1 MPYIGNDP
9 VPLIFGLLN
18 SVSETTSATSTT
30 IVDADQLVLNDVSAA
45 SGSRMKQIVVTDLAA
60 YLDDEITAMPNLVS
74 VGALNVGSITSGFT
88 SIDVGAGAITTT
100 GIITGGTLEATA
112 DTSAGDNAAI
122 GYTSVL
128 GLILTGQGSTN
139 DVTIVNDADAT
150 VMGVATGTTSVTFAG
165 NVTVGGDLDVTGS
178 FDMSDAD
185 ITNIGSISLDSITG
199 DADANT
205 SITFSGSDVITIA
218 TGGTTALTVDAN
230 QDLNLLTDAAVI
242 KLGANGDVTLT
253 HVHNTG
259 VLLNAASV
267 IQFRDSGLTI
277 GSNADGDLDIVSDG
291 TAVDSI
297 NIESAGGITL
307 DAGTASSGIIYEDDG
322 TEMLRIHNSSSDVII
337 ESKVS
342 DKDIIIK
349 GNDGG
354 SARTVATFDM
364 SAGGD
369 LFLTGGLIDLKNNGS
384 NVSQIKFY
392 CESSNAHAQTL
403 IGAPHNQ
410 SANNTLTLPDGSNGV
425 LLSTVS
431 TATVTNKTLTSPVI
445 NTGTFGTS
453 ILPVSA
459 DGTALGSTSKEFSD
473 LFLADSSTIQFGN
486 DQDTILTHTDGAG
499 LTLNSTNKLM
509 FNDASQFIQGASATV
524 LDIAA
529 TDEIELTATLI
540 DVVGNA
546 TVSGTLGVTGIATFT
561 DDIII
566 GDGKTIGSASDVDAI
581 TIASDG
587 DVTFSQKVG
596 IIGAHDLGTGLHIR
610 TADSGASVSANAD
623 ELIIEGSGNTGITI
637 ASGNDSSGNIFFA
650 DDGGVQQGKI
660 QYDHDS
666 NAMQF
671 RTNNTDAMKID
682 AAGHVTQPSQPA
694 VQVKV
699 ASAISNIA
707 AGALYNVPFATEIFD
722 NNADFQAST
731 GDGQGGDGSNL
742 AATFTAPVT
751 GRYVVMINGT
761 LGGYPLA
768 ADYVQWH
775 LATSNRTYNSTIDPD
790 GFDSSPVYHN
800 LNLSA
805 LVDMDANDTALA
817 KLHIQGSV
825 DTTDIFSE
833 TYFSIYLAC

>member
-9 VPLIFGLLN
+9 VPLIYGLLDA
-18 SVSETTSATSTT
+18 VSETVTPTSTT
-30 IVDADQLVLNDVSAA
+30 VVDSDQLVLNDVSEA
-45 SGSRMKQIVVTDLAA
+45 SGSKMKQIVVTDLAA

-74 VGALNVGSITSGFT
+74 VGALNSGSITSGFT

-100 GIITGGTLEATA
+100 GVITGGTLEATT
-112 DTSAGDNAAI
+112 DTAAGDNAAI
-122 GYTSVL
+122 GYTSAE

-139 DVTIVNDADAT
+139 DVTIKNDADAI
-150 VMGVATGTTSVTFAG
+150 VMQIATGGTATEFIG
-165 NVTVGGDLDVTGS
+165 NVTVGGNLDVTGS
-178 FDMSDAD
+178 LDMSDLN
-185 ITNIGSISLDSITG
+185 ITNAGDISLDSISG
-199 DADANT
+199 DADSNS

-230 QDLNLLTDAAVI
+230 QDINLLTDAAVI
-242 KLGANGDVTLT
+242 KLGADGDVTLT

-277 GSNADGDLDIVSDG
+277 GSNADGDLDIISDG

-307 DAGTASSGIIYEDDG
+307 DAGTAGSGIIYEDDG
-322 TEMLRIHNSSSDVII
+322 TEMLRIYNSSSDVII

-354 SARTVATFDM
+354 SSTTVATFDM

-369 LFLTGGLIDLKNNGS
+369 LFLTGGLIDLKNDGS
-384 NVSQIKFY
+384 AVSQIKFY

-403 IGAPHNQ
+403 IGAPHSE
-410 SANNTLTLPDGSNGV
+410 SATNTLTLPDGSNGV

-459 DGTALGSTSKEFSD
+459 DGTTLGSASKEFSD
-473 LFLADSSTIQFGN
+473 IFLADSSTIQFGN

-509 FNDASQFIQGASATV
+509 FNDATQFIQGASGTV

-581 TIASDG
+581 TIAANG
-587 DVTFSQKVG
+587 QLTLTQTL
-596 IIGAHDLGTGLHIR
+596 IG
-610 TADSGASVSANAD
+610 TALD
-623 ELIIEGSGNTGITI
+623 ISGNVDI
-637 ASGNDSSGNIFFA
+637 
-650 DDGGVQQGKI
+650 DGTTNLDAVDIDGAVQ
-660 QYDHDS
+660 
-666 NAMQF
+666 
-671 RTNNTDAMKID
+671 ID
-682 AAGHVTQPSQPA
+682 AAVTVGVDDTGYD
-694 VQVKV
+694 VQFFGAA
-699 ASAISNIA
+699 ASAH
-707 AGALYNVPFATEIFD
+707 LLW
-722 NNADFQAST
+722 
-731 GDGQGGDGSNL
+731 DGI
-742 AATFTAPVT
+742 
-751 GRYVVMINGT
+751 GR
-761 LGGYPLA
+761 
-768 ADYVQWH
+768 
-775 LATSNRTYNSTIDPD
+775 
-790 GFDSSPVYHN
+790 
-800 LNLSA
+800 
-805 LVDMDANDTALA
+805 
-817 KLHIQGSV
+817 
-825 DTTDIFSE
+825 
-833 TYFSIYLAC
+833 